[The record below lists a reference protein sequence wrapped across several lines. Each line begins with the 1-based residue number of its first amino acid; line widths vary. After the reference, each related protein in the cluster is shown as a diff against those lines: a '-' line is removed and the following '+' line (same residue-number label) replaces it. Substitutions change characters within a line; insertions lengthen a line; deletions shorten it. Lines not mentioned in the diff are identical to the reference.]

1 VVFGTRD
8 CKAGITVMIKNA
20 FEISKEAFERWLK
33 SHTIDK
39 KARES
44 NDQRVREP
52 SKPDRKDED
61 SKEQGSMST
70 TSVSST

>member
-1 VVFGTRD
+1 MVFGTRD

-33 SHTIDK
+33 SHAIDK

-44 NDQRVREP
+44 NDQRVSEP

-70 TSVSST
+70 TLMSST